1 MYNPPCIQNHQNI
14 QETLENKGLQ
24 LATLLMF
31 YAQSLNSVLKSFLSS
46 FTYKKKNAPVE
57 LRRRYQSNFSKEH

>member
-14 QETLENKGLQ
+14 QDSFENKGLQ

-46 FTYKKKNAPVE
+46 FTYKQNAPVE
-57 LRRRYQSNFSKEH
+57 LRRRYQSNFSREH